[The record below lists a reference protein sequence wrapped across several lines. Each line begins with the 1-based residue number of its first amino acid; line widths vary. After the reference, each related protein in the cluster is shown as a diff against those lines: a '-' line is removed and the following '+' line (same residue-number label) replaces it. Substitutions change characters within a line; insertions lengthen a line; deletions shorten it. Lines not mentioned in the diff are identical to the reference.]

1 MFQEPRRR
9 LAIYYTSVTAII
21 LLIFASCFYVYVHT
35 TLVERVDDTLGH
47 VAEIV
52 ERSLLLETDPS
63 QKNPQWSFYN
73 QPDTLE
79 DDHIDLEWFDPEEHL
94 LWSTLPQEY
103 LSPFQLGGHTVPV
116 PHSSRYWLRQLTQ
129 PVRIQSQL
137 VGYLR
142 VSHPWFEVSKPT
154 QQLMVDLAVGI
165 SVTLSLLAAS
175 GWFLAGLAMQ
185 PVRESYQH
193 LKQFTADASH
203 ELRSPLAAL
212 QTNIQVTLSHP
223 NLDPETQHTC
233 QVMERLVKRLSRL
246 VDDLLFLARQDG
258 GILLR
263 QSQCCDLDALLVLVL
278 EEQEPLAQQK
288 GIQLNLEI
296 PDTYS
301 AFTLIADEDHL
312 VRLINNLLL
321 NAIRHTPPQGNI
333 TLILERIQH
342 GAGGSW
348 LRLQVKDTGGGIP
361 GEAIPHLFERFY
373 RVERREEGSG
383 LGLAIVKSIVES
395 YHGQIMVESQINQGS
410 CFTVLL
416 PVQDCGQE

>member
-1 MFQEPRRR
+1 VFQEPRRR
-9 LAIYYTSVTAII
+9 LAIYYTSVTAVI
-21 LLIFASCFYVYVHT
+21 LLIFASCFYGYVHT

-52 ERSLLLETDPS
+52 ERSLVLEWDPS
-63 QKNPQWSFYN
+63 QSTPKWSFHN

-79 DDHIDLEWFDPEEHL
+79 DDHIDLEWFDPDEHL
-94 LWSTLPQEY
+94 LWSTFPQEY
-103 LSPFQLGGHTVPV
+103 TYPFQLGGHTVPV
-116 PHSSRYWLRQLTQ
+116 PHSSSYWLRQLTQ

-137 VGYLR
+137 IGYLR

-154 QQLMVDLAVGI
+154 RQLVVDLALGI

-223 NLDPETQHTC
+223 HLDPETQHTC
-233 QVMERLVKRLSRL
+233 QVMERLVQRLSRL
-246 VDDLLFLARQDG
+246 VDDLLFLARQEG
-258 GILLR
+258 GILPR
-263 QSQCCDLDALLVLVL
+263 HSQCCDLDALLVLVL

-288 GIQLNLEI
+288 GIHVKLEI
-296 PDTYS
+296 ADTPS
-301 AFTLIADEDHL
+301 AFSLVADEDHL
-312 VRLINNLLL
+312 VRLINNLLW
-321 NAIRHTPPQGNI
+321 NAIQHTPAQGTI
-333 TLILERIQH
+333 TLLLERIQQA
-342 GAGGSW
+342 GASW
-348 LRLQVKDTGGGIP
+348 LRLQVKDTGVGIP
-361 GEAIPHLFERFY
+361 AAAIPHLFERFY
-373 RVERREEGSG
+373 RVERQQEGSG

-395 YHGQIMVESQINQGS
+395 YHGHITVESQVNQGS

-416 PVQDCGQE
+416 PVQDCGQQ